1 MYGIFVKK
9 YNLFFY
15 SSIFEYLYT
24 VIPKHTIM
32 GYEIKLIIGTT
43 SSGMKDEGADYMSII
58 ATIDL
63 CKIGEGHLSLLDSYI
78 KADESDKKITGNMKS
93 IKELKALC
101 KQKNITNSGTGQ
113 MAGELFLDDEIRET
127 KVYVY
132 SPFGGDDQV
141 FKDFY
146 DKDLIAVPVGLV
158 YECIKHDNQSSPYR
172 RYDAALGLL
181 ESFLDENK
189 WGDDIMVVLFGH

>member
-1 MYGIFVKK
+1 
-9 YNLFFY
+9 
-15 SSIFEYLYT
+15 
-24 VIPKHTIM
+24 M
-32 GYEIKLIIGTT
+32 GYEIKLIIGAP
-43 SSGMKDEGADYMSII
+43 SSGMRDDGADYMSII

-63 CKIGEGHLSLLDSYI
+63 CKIGEGHLSLLDGYI

-113 MAGELFLDDEIRET
+113 MAGELFLDDEIQET

-132 SPFGGDDQV
+132 NQFGGDAPV